1 MEPLKDLLLTEARRP
16 RLLAD
21 TVRLV
26 DAEMASKRGLRS
38 VPLKGAYKL
47 VTGFRPG
54 FVPAI
59 VDAMLPEFCEALQ
72 PYYADWLAE
81 GEGRATLEATLKRR
95 ERQVSDALLKVADR
109 RVDNATM
116 PGAGAIKKAYKT
128 LRGTAQEHV
137 SAALPGLG
145 RTVAPYLREAGVG
158 G

>member
-1 MEPLKDLLLTEARRP
+1 MEPLRDILLTDARRP

-26 DAEMASKRGLRS
+26 DAEMASKRGLRAI
-38 VPLKGAYKL
+38 PLKGAYKL

-54 FVPAI
+54 FVRAV
-59 VDAMLPEFCEALQ
+59 VDAMLPEFCDALQ
-72 PYYADWLAE
+72 PYYLEWLAE
-81 GEGRATLEATLKRR
+81 GEGRASLEATLKRR

-109 RVDNATM
+109 RVENATV
-116 PGAGAIKKAYKT
+116 PGASAIQKAYRG
-128 LRGTAQEHV
+128 LRGTAQDHV
-137 SAALPGLG
+137 AAALPGLG